1 MLACTNT
8 DGGLHFRRRRHH
20 PSSEKNRTEQVGGEE
35 GKEGTIMVRLQSMR
49 QCSVVHNAGMGTGWE
64 QLSRIHFDCVQN
76 ASEHNTF
83 AGLLRAY
90 APPQTNRLGILLCAK
105 RGGPMPW
112 PAPCRHCYC
121 QPTLLT
127 RRQIYE
133 RVEHSECRSRS
144 GERHFLVCIMEWM
157 HGRGGQKLGLFLSFD
172 TATSP
177 LSREPVVLFS
187 FSRPLPS

>member
-1 MLACTNT
+1 
-8 DGGLHFRRRRHH
+8 
-20 PSSEKNRTEQVGGEE
+20 
-35 GKEGTIMVRLQSMR
+35 MVRLQSMR

-112 PAPCRHCYC
+112 PVPCRHCYC

-157 HGRGGQKLGLFLSFD
+157 HGRGGQKLGSFD
-172 TATSP
+172 TATS
-177 LSREPVVLFS
+177 RACRS
-187 FSRPLPS
+187 FLIHAAPPILRIMHVYFLN